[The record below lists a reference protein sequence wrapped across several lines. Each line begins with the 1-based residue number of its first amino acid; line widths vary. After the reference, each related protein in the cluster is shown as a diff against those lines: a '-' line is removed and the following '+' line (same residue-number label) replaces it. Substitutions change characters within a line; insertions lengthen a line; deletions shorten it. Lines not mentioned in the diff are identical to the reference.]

1 MATWTLK
8 ECSDKYFNKNW
19 FGGSR
24 WGTVGRVVAS
34 SPEDR
39 GSYPA
44 NEIFVKNI
52 WFFLKDQNRDKEAE
66 NGPLLKQYNFVLVL
80 NVTANNA
87 TCQLYNRFATSRK
100 ATTRRTDNSIDA
112 TFPPR
117 IFFVH
122 VDVEMLFGTTSIAT
136 LHKNGLLKSGDSE
149 RHPIVHYR
157 WKLLHKNNLKVTKMH
172 TGNTAQ
178 IIGRTCLSATT
189 QIIE

>member
-1 MATWTLK
+1 MRHSWQSGCFVTRGPGFISSKRNFLK
-8 ECSDKYFNKNW
+8 
-19 FGGSR
+19 
-24 WGTVGRVVAS
+24 
-34 SPEDR
+34 
-39 GSYPA
+39 
-44 NEIFVKNI
+44 II
-52 WFFLKDQNRDKEAE
+52 WFFLKDQNRDKETE

-117 IFFVH
+117 IF
-122 VDVEMLFGTTSIAT
+122 LFGTTSIAT

-157 WKLLHKNNLKVTKMH
+157 
-172 TGNTAQ
+172 
-178 IIGRTCLSATT
+178 
-189 QIIE
+189 